1 MPSLTEKDTPFL
13 ALDRAR
19 MDRNLARMRA
29 HVEGLGV
36 ALRPHLKTVKSV
48 PAARRILG
56 EMTSPAT
63 VSTLQEAEAFA
74 AAGCTD
80 LVYAVGIA
88 PAKLPR
94 VAALRATGVDLVV
107 ILDSVAQARAV
118 VDASKAAGAPIPAL
132 IEIDCD
138 EARAGL
144 APGDPALV
152 EIGRILHAGAE
163 LRGVLTHG
171 GASYRA
177 FTPGAMMAMAAQE
190 RASAVRCA
198 EALAT
203 AGLPCP
209 VVSIGSTPSAYFA
222 QDFTGVTEVRAGV
235 YTLSDLMMAGLGVG
249 GIDDIALS
257 VVTTVIGHQPRRGW
271 ILTDSG
277 FMALSKDHGTAGMP
291 VDQGYGLVADI
302 DGRPFGDLVVRGVSQ
317 EHGVLALREG
327 STATLPDLPVGTLL
341 RIYPNHAC
349 ATVAMHGSFAVTD
362 GGREIVEDWPIM
374 RGW

>member
-19 MDRNLARMRA
+19 MDRNLARMRS

-138 EARAGL
+138 DARAGL

-177 FTPGAMMAMAAQE
+177 FTPGEMMAMAAQE

-198 EALAT
+198 EALGA

-209 VVSIGSTPSAYFA
+209 VVSIGSTPSAHFA
-222 QDFTGVTEVRAGV
+222 QDFT
-235 YTLSDLMMAGLGVG
+235 
-249 GIDDIALS
+249 
-257 VVTTVIGHQPRRGW
+257 
-271 ILTDSG
+271 
-277 FMALSKDHGTAGMP
+277 
-291 VDQGYGLVADI
+291 
-302 DGRPFGDLVVRGVSQ
+302 
-317 EHGVLALREG
+317 
-327 STATLPDLPVGTLL
+327 
-341 RIYPNHAC
+341 
-349 ATVAMHGSFAVTD
+349 
-362 GGREIVEDWPIM
+362 
-374 RGW
+374 